1 MKVKLNQISSALR
14 AANRINSKGK
24 TALITTAVFGLL
36 NAPVFAAE
44 TPEVESAKAANEKVE
59 VIEVTGLRGTVTRSL
74 NEKKNNTA
82 IVDAIAAAD
91 FGDLPGLSL
100 SDIIENVSGAAGHR
114 LKGSQNE
121 ISIRGLGSDFGYSTF
136 NGRTITN
143 AGSGR
148 AVNFKK
154 FPSELVDKVVVYKSQ
169 QANLVEGGTS
179 GTIDVSSLR
188 AVDYG
193 KSQNV
198 INVEGVYNDYYADV
212 DGDAVDA
219 LGARIT
225 ASTVQQWE
233 TDNLGDIGFTI
244 GVQRSHDSNPEENFG
259 GSSRLGVCGLRD
271 IDGNPLS
278 DNGARCSEGDF
289 LSSDSRDSEQAI
301 STGELGRRIPDNTT
315 EFDPSSIFFVP
326 ESVFWRTGEDQDVR
340 ENIVATFQWVPN
352 DDLDINLDFQYSKL
366 FYEERR
372 FEVGIDNAQTNLSNH
387 VISDDS
393 ALLAVDG
400 TSRIDFNGEN
410 RTQLDTYKGG
420 GINVTYTP
428 TDNLSIAADLSYSES
443 YRFRLRQRTNIRS
456 DSQYD
461 YSFDARGNVPSV
473 VWNTDDVDIND
484 LSSFVEAGARLEYE
498 RDHDERNDD
507 IFAIKIDATYTL
519 DNDYIGSIETGFR
532 YSEQQLLDFK
542 DNDVSL
548 DLNGDK
554 TNDDPLRIETGDN
567 PALLAQVITNCE
579 NDHQNDDL
587 FEGGGSGQFATF
599 DAKCFA
605 GELLNSVDGDAGVD
619 GAGFYDIGRREDQRS
634 GDDVDVTESIF
645 AAYVQANI
653 DTEIGDMAL
662 TGNVGLRMVRNDTES
677 EGFGEIIA
685 FTTNDDGTF
694 NQLDTTA
701 ESTLEEVNLQSDY
714 TEWLP
719 SVNLSLAV
727 SDDFIVR
734 AAAYRSMSRFRLN
747 AFASGLSVDSCKD
760 DASSDSEDESAIFCD
775 TTTDVNDLVSDATA
789 QGNHLNPYIS
799 DNFDLS
805 FEYYPSSDS
814 AVTLAL
820 YWKNFTGGFESITE
834 ARDIAITVDG
844 VQEFVNVAD
853 TTVTQTTDN
862 ESTIKGY
869 EFTATKQFTSLPA
882 PFNGLGAN
890 IAYNYALSDFVT
902 PEVASPGIID
912 DANLFGYSKQVASTS
927 VYWEGD
933 DVTLRLL
940 YKYRSRYFQPNNLP
954 FPNRSHRYVE
964 DSDYLD
970 FSAKYKFS
978 KKLSFSFKALNLLD
992 ETQVFTR
999 GNDTT
1004 VADYSRSGRK
1014 FFLGAKM
1021 KF

>member
-1 MKVKLNQISSALR
+1 MKLNKISSALR
-14 AANRINSKGK
+14 AKNTKGRA
-24 TALITTAVFGLL
+24 ALITSAFLGLL
-36 NAPVFAAE
+36 NVPAYADE
-44 TPEVESAKAANEKVE
+44 ESATKVVKKVDEQVE
-59 VIEVTGLRGTVTRSL
+59 VIQVTGLRGTVTRSL
-74 NEKKNNTA
+74 NEKKNNSA

-100 SDIIENVSGAAGHR
+100 SDIIENVSGATGHR

-193 KSQNV
+193 KSQSV
-198 INVEGVYNDYYADV
+198 LNVEGVYNDYYSDV

-233 TDNLGDIGFTI
+233 TDNFGDIGFTI

-271 IDGNPLS
+271 IDGNELD
-278 DNGARCSEGDF
+278 DNGGRCSEDD
-289 LSSDSRDSEQAI
+289 SDSRNSEQAI
-301 STGELGRRIPDNTT
+301 STGELGRRLPNNST

-340 ENIVATFQWVPN
+340 ENVVATLQWVPN
-352 DDLDINLDFQYSKL
+352 DDLDINVDFQYSKL

-387 VISDDS
+387 VISDDH

-420 GINVTYTP
+420 GINVAYTP
-428 TDNLSIAADLSYSES
+428 IDDLLIEADLSYSES
-443 YRFRLRQRTNIRS
+443 YRLRLRQRTNIRS
-456 DSQYD
+456 GSQYD
-461 YSFDARGNVPSV
+461 YHFDATGDVPSV
-473 VWNTDDVDIND
+473 VWEDGIDIND
-484 LSSFVEAGARLEYE
+484 LSSFADEGGRLEYE

-507 IFAIKIDATYTL
+507 IIALKIDATYSL
-519 DNDYIGSIETGFR
+519 DNEFIDSIQTGFR
-532 YSEQQLLDFK
+532 YSEQHLLDYK

-548 DLNGDK
+548 DLNGNK
-554 TNDDPLRIETGDN
+554 QNDDPLRIEDT
-567 PALLAQVITNCE
+567 ALLTQVIANCE

-599 DAKCFA
+599 DAKCLA
-605 GELLNSVDGDAGVD
+605 GEVLNFVDGDGGVD
-619 GAGFYDIGRREDQRS
+619 GAGFYDIGKREDQRS
-634 GDDVDVTESIF
+634 GDDVDVTETIF
-645 AAYVQANI
+645 AAYVMANI
-653 DTEIGDMAL
+653 DTEIGDMSL
-662 TGNVGLRMVRNDTES
+662 TGNVGLRMVRNETKS
-677 EGFGEIIA
+677 EGFGEVIA
-685 FTTNDDGTF
+685 FTTNPDGTF
-694 NQLDTTA
+694 TQLDPTA
-701 ESTLEEVNLQSDY
+701 ESGLEDVDLESDY

-734 AAAYRSMSRFRLN
+734 AAAYRAMSRFQLN
-747 AFASGLSVDSCKD
+747 AFASGVSVDSCQD
-760 DASSDSEDESAIFCD
+760 DASQDSEDDSAIFCA
-775 TTTDVNDLVSDATA
+775 TTTDVNSLLNDATA
-789 QGNHLNPYIS
+789 TGNHLNPYLS

-820 YWKNFTGGFESITE
+820 YWKNFTGGFESTTE

-844 VQEFVNVAD
+844 VEQFVNVAD
-853 TTVTQTTDN
+853 VTVSQTTDN

-869 EFTATKQFTSLPA
+869 EITATKQFSELPA

-890 IAYNYALSDFVT
+890 VAYNYALSDFVT
-902 PEVASPGIID
+902 PEVASPSVID

-933 DVTLRLL
+933 DVTVRLL
-940 YKYRSRYFQPNNLP
+940 YKYRSKYFQPNNLP
-954 FPNRSHRYVE
+954 FPDRSHRYVQ

-978 KKLSFSFKALNLLD
+978 KNLSFSFKALNLLD
-992 ETQVFTR
+992 ETQVYTR

-1004 VADYSRSGRK
+1004 IADYSRSGRK
-1014 FFLGAKM
+1014 FFFGAKM

>member
-1 MKVKLNQISSALR
+1 MKLNQISSALR

-24 TALITTAVFGLL
+24 TALITTAVLGLL
-36 NAPVFAAE
+36 NAPAFAAE
-44 TPEVESAKAANEKVE
+44 TPETESAKAANDKVE

-100 SDIIENVSGAAGHR
+100 SDIIENVAGATGHR

-121 ISIRGLGSDFGYSTF
+121 VSIRGLGSYWGYSTF

-143 AGSGR
+143 AGTGR

-179 GTIDVSSLR
+179 GTIDVASAR

-193 KSQNV
+193 KSQTTVNV
-198 INVEGVYNDYYADV
+198 QGVYNDYYSDV
-212 DGDAVDA
+212 DGDAVDPW
-219 LGARIT
+219 GARIT

-233 TDNLGDIGFTI
+233 TDNFGDVGFTV
-244 GVQRSHDSNPEENFG
+244 GLQRSHDSNPEENFG
-259 GSSRLGVCGLRD
+259 ASSRLGVCGLRD
-271 IDGNPLS
+271 IDGNQLS
-278 DNGARCSEGDF
+278 DNGGRCSEDD
-289 LSSDSRDSEQAI
+289 SDSRNSEQAI
-301 STGELGRRIPDNTT
+301 STGELGRRLPNNNT
-315 EFDPSSIFFVP
+315 EFDESSIFFVP
-326 ESVFWRTGEDQDVR
+326 ESRFWRTGEDQDVR
-340 ENIVATFQWVPN
+340 ENIVATFQWIPTDN
-352 DDLDINLDFQYSKL
+352 LDINLDFQYSKL

-372 FEVGIDNAQTNLSNH
+372 FEVGIDNAQTNLTNH
-387 VISDDS
+387 IIADDHT
-393 ALLAVDG
+393 LLAVDG
-400 TSRIDFNGEN
+400 TSRVDFNGEN

-428 TDNLSIAADLSYSES
+428 TENLSIEADLSYSES

-456 DSQYD
+456 GEQYD

-473 VWNTDDVDIND
+473 VWHDGVDIND
-484 LSSFVEAGARLEYE
+484 LSSFADEGARLEYE

-507 IFAIKIDATYTL
+507 IVAVKIDATYTL
-519 DNDYIGSIETGFR
+519 ENDFIDSIQTGFR
-532 YSEQQLLDFK
+532 YSEQTLLDYK

-548 DLNGDK
+548 NEFGEK
-554 TNDDPLRIETGDN
+554 TNDDPLRIEDE
-567 PALLAQVITNCE
+567 ALLTQVIANCE

-599 DAKCFA
+599 DAKCLA
-605 GELLNSVDGDAGVD
+605 GEVLNHVDGDAGVD

-645 AAYVQANI
+645 AAYVMANI
-653 DTEIGDMAL
+653 DTEIGDMGL
-662 TGNVGLRMVRNDTES
+662 TGNIGLRMVRNDTKS
-677 EGFGEIIA
+677 EGFGEVID

-694 NQLDTTA
+694 TQIDPTADTG
-701 ESTLEEVNLQSDY
+701 LQDVDLQSDY

-719 SVNLSLAV
+719 SLNLSLAV
-727 SDDFIVR
+727 TDDFIVR
-734 AAAYRSMSRFRLN
+734 AAAYRAMSRFQLN
-747 AFASGLSVDSCKD
+747 AFASGVSVDSCQD
-760 DASSDSEDESAIFCD
+760 DASQDSEDDSAVFCA
-775 TTTDVNDLVSDATA
+775 TTTDVNDLVSDATTN
-789 QGNHLNPYIS
+789 GNHLDPYTS

-820 YWKNFTGGFESITE
+820 YWKNFTGGFESINE
-834 ARDIAITVDG
+834 PRDIAISVDG
-844 VQEFVNVAD
+844 VEQFV
-853 TTVTQTTDN
+853 TVDDVTVNQTSSDQ
-862 ESTIKGY
+862 STIKGY
-869 EFTATKQFTSLPA
+869 EFTVTKQFSELPA

-890 IAYNYALSDFVT
+890 LAYNYALSDFVT
-902 PEVASPGIID
+902 PEVASPGVID

-954 FPNRSHRYVE
+954 FPDRSHRYVE
-964 DSDYLD
+964 DSDYVD
-970 FSAKYKFS
+970 FSAKYKYS

-999 GNDTT
+999 GNESTI
-1004 VADYSRSGRK
+1004 ADYSRSGRK
-1014 FFLGAKM
+1014 FFFGAKM

>member
-1 MKVKLNQISSALR
+1 MRLNKISSALR
-14 AANRINSKGK
+14 AKNTKGK
-24 TALITTAVFGLL
+24 AALITSAFLGLL
-36 NAPVFAAE
+36 NVPAYADE
-44 TPEVESAKAANEKVE
+44 ESATKVVKKVDEQVE
-59 VIEVTGLRGTVTRSL
+59 VIQVTGLRGTVTRSL
-74 NEKKNNTA
+74 NEKKNNSA

-100 SDIIENVSGAAGHR
+100 SDIIENVSGATGHR

-193 KSQNV
+193 KSQSV
-198 INVEGVYNDYYADV
+198 LNVEGVYNDYYSEV

-233 TDNLGDIGFTI
+233 TDNFGDIGFTI

-271 IDGNPLS
+271 IDGNALD
-278 DNGARCSEGDF
+278 DNGGRCSEDD
-289 LSSDSRDSEQAI
+289 SDSRNSEQAI
-301 STGELGRRIPDNTT
+301 STGELGRRLPNNTT
-315 EFDPSSIFFVP
+315 EFDPTSIFFVP

-340 ENIVATFQWVPN
+340 ENLVTTLQWVPN
-352 DDLDINLDFQYSKL
+352 DELDINLDFQYSKL

-387 VISDDS
+387 VISDDH

-400 TSRIDFNGEN
+400 TSRVDFNGEN

-420 GINVTYTP
+420 GINVSYIP
-428 TDNLSIAADLSYSES
+428 TDNLLIEADLSYSES
-443 YRFRLRQRTNIRS
+443 YRLRLRQRTNIRS
-456 DSQYD
+456 DDQYD
-461 YSFDARGNVPSV
+461 YSFDARGDVPSV
-473 VWNTDDVDIND
+473 IWEDGVDIND
-484 LSSFVEAGARLEYE
+484 LSSFVEDGARLEYE

-507 IFAIKIDATYTL
+507 IVALKIDATYTL
-519 DNDYIGSIETGFR
+519 DNDYIDSIQTGFR
-532 YSEQQLLDFK
+532 YSEQHLVDYK

-548 DLNGDK
+548 DLDGNK
-554 TNDDPLRIETGDN
+554 QNDDPLRIDKEDA
-567 PALLAQVITNCE
+567 PELFAQVIANCE

-605 GELLNSVDGDAGVD
+605 GELLNFVDGDGGVD
-619 GAGFYDIGRREDQRS
+619 GAGFYDIGKREDQRS

-645 AAYVQANI
+645 SAYVMANI
-653 DTEIGDMAL
+653 DTEIGDMSL
-662 TGNVGLRMVRNDTES
+662 TGNVGLRMVKNETKS
-677 EGFGEIIA
+677 EGFSEIIN
-685 FTTNDDGTF
+685 FETNADGTF
-694 NQLDTTA
+694 DQEGSGLVDV
-701 ESTLEEVNLQSDY
+701 ELESDY

-719 SVNLSLAV
+719 SINLSLAV
-727 SDDFIVR
+727 NDDFIVR
-734 AAAYRSMSRFRLN
+734 AAAYRAMSRFQLN
-747 AFASGLSVDSCKD
+747 AFASGVSVDSCQD
-760 DASSDSEDESAIFCD
+760 DASQDSEDDSAVFCA
-775 TTTDVNDLVSDATA
+775 TTTDVNDLISTVEALGTHVD
-789 QGNHLNPYIS
+789 PYIS

-834 ARDIAITVDG
+834 TRDIAINVDD
-844 VQEFVNVAD
+844 VEQLLNV
-853 TTVTQTTDN
+853 TNVTANQTTDN

-869 EFTATKQFTSLPA
+869 EITATKQFSELPA

-890 IAYNYALSDFVT
+890 IAYNYALSDFET
-902 PEVASPGIID
+902 PEVASPTVID

-933 DVTLRLL
+933 DVTVRLL

-954 FPNRSHRYVE
+954 FPDRSHRYVE

-978 KKLSFSFKALNLLD
+978 KNLSFSFKALNLLD
-992 ETQVFTR
+992 ETQVYTR
-999 GNDTT
+999 GNETT
-1004 VADYSRSGRK
+1004 IADYSRSGRK
-1014 FFLGAKM
+1014 FFIGAKM